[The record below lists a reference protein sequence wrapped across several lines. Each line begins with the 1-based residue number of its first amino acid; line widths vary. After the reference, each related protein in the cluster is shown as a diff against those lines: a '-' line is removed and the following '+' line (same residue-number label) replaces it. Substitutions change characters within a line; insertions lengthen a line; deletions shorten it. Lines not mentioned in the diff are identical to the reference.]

1 MKSILINIFVLLYS
15 VFNYNIAQ
23 VAPGYSPYTLEY
35 GGIKL
40 PANSINIATD
50 DFEID
55 FRENAKLIVYPNQF
69 IWKLELILPE
79 SKTGHLA
86 ISNWNIPQGGRLFIF
101 NDSASYT
108 GPYLRTNQSE
118 LISGRFKSS
127 NLILEYS
134 EPVFPEFQGN
144 FTITGIQPD
153 FIADSVIKENLVSVF
168 MNQSRER
175 PTIMLTGYW
184 PPTNE
189 MVRHFSQDA
198 ELNPGGWQGENWEGS
213 GYDVV
218 SFFPEFDPAD
228 CNDCG
233 QGFGVLEVDYQDF
246 SQDFWPIIEEVQP
259 VGIMTFSRGFNDMS
273 WEIENRLVNR
283 TNWFDDYTAPLL
295 PTPNPPD
302 DTVNNYHV
310 RYTSL
315 PVSDIINAIQEAHI
329 GLDPYL
335 DNTNAGMFLSEFA
348 GYHGVWYKETYEE
361 DIEIPCF
368 SGGHIH
374 VGAQVDWDTAKEAAE
389 VSIRTLI
396 DYIDQFMI
404 LPGDCN
410 GDGEVNILDVVAL
423 AGVVL
428 GNIELT
434 PSQAEAADMDGNG
447 LLNILDIIAIVN
459 LILGNN

>member
-1 MKSILINIFVLLYS
+1 MKRNIVTIFIFLFSL
-15 VFNYNIAQ
+15 FNLQFAQ
-23 VAPGYSPYTLEY
+23 VVPAYTPISLEN
-35 GGIKL
+35 GGIEL
-40 PANSINIATD
+40 STNSIILNAE
-50 DFEID
+50 DFKID
-55 FRENAKLIVYPNQF
+55 FRKNAQLTIYPNQL
-69 IWKLELILPE
+69 IWRLELILPE
-79 SKTGHLA
+79 FRSGHLA
-86 ISNWNIPQGGRLFIF
+86 ISNWNIPLGGKLFIF
-101 NDSASYT
+101 NNLESYT
-108 GPYLRTNQSE
+108 GPYLQTNQSE
-118 LISGRFKSS
+118 LISGRFKGS

-153 FIADSVIKENLVSVF
+153 FIADSVIEKNPVSVF
-168 MNQSRER
+168 VNQTRDN
-175 PTIMLTGYW
+175 PKIMLTGYW

-189 MVRHFSQDA
+189 MVRHFSQDS
-198 ELNPGGWQGENWEGS
+198 EFNPEGWQGENWEGL

-228 CNDCG
+228 CNNCG
-233 QGFGVLEVDYQDF
+233 QGYGDLEVDYQDF
-246 SQDFWPIIEEVQP
+246 SGDFWPIIEEVQP
-259 VGIMTFSRGFNDMS
+259 VGIITFSRGFNDMS
-273 WEIENRLVNR
+273 WELENRLVNR
-283 TNWFDDYTAPLL
+283 TNWYDDYTAPLL

-302 DTVNNYHV
+302 DTVENYHV

-315 PVSDIINAIQEAHI
+315 PVTDIINAIQEAHI

-348 GYHGVWYKETYEE
+348 GYHGVWYKETFEE

-368 SGGHIH
+368 AGGHIH

-396 DYIDQFMI
+396 NYVDQFMVMS
-404 LPGDCN
+404 GDCN
-410 GDGEVNILDVVAL
+410 GDGAVNILDVVAL
-423 AGVVL
+423 AGAIL

-434 PSQAEAADMDGNG
+434 LSQSEAADMDGNG

-459 LILGNN
+459 LILID

>member
-1 MKSILINIFVLLYS
+1 MLKLLLILISIIS
-15 VFNYNIAQ
+15 VGLSQ
-23 VAPGYSPYTLEY
+23 VAPSYHPYSLVHPEIELSAIRPDGTIYRLVIQFD
-35 GGIKL
+35 GIKSGHM
-40 PANSINIATD
+40 SI
-50 DFEID
+50 ID
-55 FRENAKLIVYPNQF
+55 WQVPVDAM
-69 IWKLELILPE
+69 
-79 SKTGHLA
+79 
-86 ISNWNIPQGGRLFIF
+86 LFIF
-101 NDSASYT
+101 NDEQSYT
-108 GPYLRTNQSE
+108 GPYLSRSGDDFF
-118 LISGRFKSS
+118 SGRFISEK
-127 NLILEYS
+127 LTLEYY
-134 EPVFPEFQGN
+134 EPVNAEFSGN
-144 FTITGIQPD
+144 FKIDGIMPD
-153 FIADSVIKENLVSVF
+153 YVIPSPQDNDIHNRTYIS
-168 MNQSRER
+168 NRER
-175 PTIMLTGYW
+175 PKIMLTGYW

-189 MVRHFSQDA
+189 MVRHFSQDP
-198 ELNPGGWQGENWEGS
+198 ELNPEGWQGENWEGL

-218 SFFPEFDPAD
+218 SFFPQFEPAD

-233 QGFGVLEVDYQDF
+233 QGYGDLEVDYQDF
-246 SQDFWPIIEEVQP
+246 SQDFWPIVEEVQP

-273 WEIENRLVNR
+273 WELENRLVNR
-283 TNWFDDYTAPLL
+283 TNWFDDYTEPLQ

-315 PVSDIINAIQEAHI
+315 PVDEIISAVFDAHL

-423 AGVVL
+423 ASVIL
-428 GNIELT
+428 GNSEFT
-434 PSQAEAADMDGNG
+434 PSQTTAADMDGNG

-459 LILGNN
+459 LILG

>member
-1 MKSILINIFVLLYS
+1 MKTKLINIFVLLS
-15 VFNYNIAQ
+15 SIFNYNIAQ
-23 VAPGYSPYTLEY
+23 VAPAYSPYTLEY
-35 GGIKL
+35 GGIEL
-40 PANSINIATD
+40 SINSIYISTD

-55 FRENAKLIVYPNQF
+55 FRENANLTVYPNQF
-69 IWKLELILPE
+69 IWRLELILHE
-79 SKTGHLA
+79 FKTGHLA

-101 NDSASYT
+101 NDLESYS
-108 GPYLRTNQSE
+108 GPYLKTNQTE
-118 LISGRFKSS
+118 LISGRFKSN

-134 EPVFPEFQGN
+134 EPVLPEFQGN
-144 FTITGIQPD
+144 FTIAGIKPD
-153 FIADSVIKENLVSVF
+153 YVADSVMKENPVSVF

-175 PTIMLTGYW
+175 PKIMLTGYW

-189 MVRHFSQDA
+189 MVRHFSQDS
-198 ELNPGGWQGENWEGS
+198 ELNPEGWQGENWEDL

-218 SFFPEFDPAD
+218 SFFPQFEPED

-233 QGFGVLEVDYQDF
+233 QGYGDLEVDYQDF
-246 SQDFWPIIEEVQP
+246 SLDFWPIVEEVQP

-273 WEIENRLVNR
+273 WELENRLVNR
-283 TNWFDDYTAPLL
+283 TNWYDDYTAPLL

-302 DTVNNYHV
+302 NTVNNYHV

-348 GYHGVWYKETYEE
+348 GYHGVWYKETYDE

-374 VGAQVDWDTAKEAAE
+374 VGAEVDWDTAKEAAE

-423 AGVVL
+423 ASVIL
-428 GNIELT
+428 GNSEFT
-434 PSQAEAADMDGNG
+434 PSQTTAADMDGNG

-459 LILGNN
+459 LILG